1 MYVVTEIIPIIDEI
15 VEAIN
20 SRPVNKNEKYQIP
33 WAVLGWTI
41 IGKTS
46 VDVINGGLGTDDV
59 TY

>member
-1 MYVVTEIIPIIDEI
+1 MKST
-15 VEAIN
+15 
-20 SRPVNKNEKYQIP
+20 KIP